1 MHLISVLI
9 IGMAILEED
18 DYVLVVFYT
27 HSRQETSNELIFAV
41 GATKDRKSHNYLDN
55 IAKL

>member
-1 MHLISVLI
+1 
-9 IGMAILEED
+9 MAIWEEG
-18 DYVLVVFYT
+18 DYVLVVFNT

-41 GATKDRKSHNYLDN
+41 GATKDRKSHNYLDS